1 MTKRVGAGGA
11 ALPSAEGGRLQ
22 NTLMGQM
29 DADRDLALR
38 LHKEMNEL
46 PKRGGRRRAEEPAS
60 EGSGGRQSIIA
71 NDSQGTVEPEYEVEK
86 IVGRR
91 RVHGSSSEYRVRW
104 KGFGAAEDT
113 WEPVE
118 HLASCRS
125 LVQKYIEH
133 SNARKSRKAYWHADE
148 EPLVGAAGA
157 SRLLLDTPLDVATM
171 VACCLDTPV
180 DLLHLGIACRRYRLK
195 TIRAGAPAVQGDAA
209 ATNPVTRPPQMISI
223 ISEAAW
229 RWIDARNP
237 AVLRPPKPE
246 AYLRLMY
253 DLQKREREAQQAR
266 RRKVRRM
273 KQVRRP
279 TPRMSTGGPAPH
291 ILEWRKWREWRS

>member
-1 MTKRVGAGGA
+1 MNAD
-11 ALPSAEGGRLQ
+11 S
-22 NTLMGQM
+22 
-29 DADRDLALR
+29 DRDLALR

-91 RVHGSSSEYRVRW
+91 RVHGSRSEFRVRW
-104 KGFGAAEDT
+104 KGFHAAEDT
-113 WEPVE
+113 WEPIE
-118 HLASCRS
+118 HLTSCRS
-125 LVQKYIEH
+125 LVQKYIER
-133 SNARKSRKAYWHADE
+133 SNAQKSRKAHWHADE

-171 VACCLDTPV
+171 VACGLDTPL
-180 DLLHLGIACRRYRLK
+180 DLRNLGIACRRYRLK

-209 ATNPVTRPPQMISI
+209 AANPVTRPPQMISI
-223 ISEAAW
+223 ISEAAR

-237 AVLRPPKPE
+237 AVLRPPYYVHVYFWPKPE
-246 AYLRLMY
+246 AYLGLMY
-253 DLQKREREAQQAR
+253 DLQKREAEQAR
-266 RRKVRRM
+266 RKAM
-273 KQVRRP
+273 KQARRP
-279 TPRMSTGGPAPH
+279 TRRKQLSLMSARKCEYRSPRMSIGGPAPP
-291 ILEWRKWREWRS
+291 ILGPGRIMCTVG